1 MWRILAPAGAA
12 LQGLRALGCL
22 LLLLLSGGTA
32 LAQSSS
38 VGDDVIALAPQTIQ
52 AGTAGALHVRV
63 HFPLGYHLNPRAPL
77 LYTVQSSGAGLTIA
91 EADRSGE
98 TIAPPLPL
106 VIPFQAAAGTHQGTL
121 HLAMTFYYCREDNTG
136 VCVIQ
141 DVRWQVPV
149 HVRPEASNRAVVVSY
164 AAEVPAVGQ

>member
-1 MWRILAPAGAA
+1 MDS
-12 LQGLRALGCL
+12 LRAPSSSTLRCLCALGFL
-22 LLLLLSGGTA
+22 LLLRSGA
-32 LAQSSS
+32 PLAQSPS
-38 VGDDVIALAPQTIQ
+38 VADDVISLAPQTIQ
-52 AGTAGALHVRV
+52 AGTAGALRLSL
-63 HFPLGYHLNPRAPL
+63 HFPPGYHLNPRAPL
-77 LYTVQSSGAGLTIA
+77 LYSVQMSGAGLAVA

-121 HLAMTFYYCREDNTG
+121 HLDVTFYYCREDNAG

-149 HVRPEASNRAVVVSY
+149 HVRPEASSSEVLVSY
-164 AAEVPAVGQ
+164 AAEVPEVQK